1 MKLNCFRS
9 LMGTVSAFAFMTVLL
24 SGCSS
29 NSSDMAL
36 TDNPTAPAIA
46 SSNSSA
52 PAPSAGVP
60 DDAARFHVGDTV
72 TVTLSGL
79 PETETPP
86 PHQEP
91 IKEDGTITMPEIG
104 KIMAVGK
111 TAGELQNAIHDAYVP
126 QFYTHLTVAVN
137 IGDRVYYVRG
147 EVKSPDRL
155 MYVGEVTV
163 TKAIASAGDFTDF
176 ANRKA
181 VILIRSNGQ
190 HIKVN
195 CKKVLKGEAADPQV
209 YPGDQILVPRTIW

>member
-1 MKLNCFRS
+1 
-9 LMGTVSAFAFMTVLL
+9 MGTASSFALMSVLL
-24 SGCSS
+24 SGCYS
-29 NSSDMAL
+29 NGSDMAL

-46 SSNSSA
+46 GSNASA
-52 PAPSAGVP
+52 PNPSLAVP
-60 DDAARFHVGDTV
+60 DDFARFHIGDTV

-79 PETETPP
+79 PESETPT

-91 IKEDGTITMPEIG
+91 IKEDGTITLPEID
-104 KIMAVGK
+104 KIVAVGK

-126 QFYTHLTVAVN
+126 RFYTHVTVAVT

-195 CKKVLKGEAADPQV
+195 CKKILKGDAPDPQV
-209 YPGDQILVPRTIW
+209 YPGDQIIVPRTIF

>member
-1 MKLNCFRS
+1 
-9 LMGTVSAFAFMTVLL
+9 MGTAASFALLTVL
-24 SGCSS
+24 SAGCYS
-29 NSSDMAL
+29 NSADMAL

-46 SSNSSA
+46 GSTPAAQVA
-52 PAPSAGVP
+52 PTAEDS
-60 DDAARFHVGDTV
+60 ARFHIGDTV
-72 TVTLSGL
+72 TVTLSGI
-79 PETETPP
+79 PDQEIPA

-91 IKEDGTITMPEIG
+91 IKEDGTITLPEVG
-104 KIMAVGK
+104 KIPAVGK
-111 TAGELQNAIHDAYVP
+111 SAGELQNAIHDAYVP
-126 QFYTHLTVAVN
+126 KYYTHLTVAVT

-190 HIKVN
+190 RIKLN
-195 CKKVLKGEAADPQV
+195 CKKILQGKEPDPQV
-209 YPGDQILVPRTIW
+209 YPGDQIYVPRSIW